1 MLKTN
6 LFCNKADLNNE
17 SSVEIFFVN
26 RILGFLGYSDSD
38 IKTKQS
44 INELEIGKGSKKE
57 KYKPDYICFVDNK
70 PSLII
75 DAKSPDEN
83 IEDYFY
89 QVSGYALA
97 VNQKFRE
104 DNPVRYVVLSN
115 GLKTN
120 LYNWDDQ
127 EPLLSLGFDDFEKN
141 NEKLKKF
148 KDIVS
153 YQGIFNQRIP
163 EVEDFEFYKPP
174 IDSIKDVFA
183 KAHNI
188 IWKKEKIAP
197 TDAFYEFS
205 KIIFIKIDQDRK
217 IRELRQNGKTL
228 KKDDF
233 VFSSH
238 WIANQEPVE
247 PNSFNTIL
255 FHQLRDKLEEEI
267 TERKKKRIFEKDE
280 NLNLKPSTTKE
291 VVKLLEHL
299 DLYGI
304 DEDLNGRMF
313 ETFLNATVR
322 GKDLGQ
328 FFTPRGVVKFMVKLA
343 DIKISSKKIE
353 RIIDIFCGSGGFLIE
368 AMAEMMAKIRE
379 LKNLSNKEAE
389 KLVNDIKSNYIFGI
403 DANPKISK
411 VARMNMYLHGDGGSR
426 IYQTDSLDKKIR
438 IEQGIN
444 PELRKEIEEIKQL
457 LLHDGLKFD
466 VALTNPPFSMKYER
480 KKPDEKEILEEY
492 EISENENSVKSNVLS
507 LERYRGLL
515 DDNSGRLLSIIDD
528 TVLNGVSSKIFRDA
542 IRKKFVIK
550 AIISLPFNTF
560 KNASTTTKTSILYLR
575 KKVSATEKQPA
586 VFMAICNNVGHN
598 DFGNDMPERN
608 NLNQVLFA
616 YREFI
621 EKGKLETQVIQNQRK
636 TEMLTCP
643 LQIFIVQQE
652 ELKERFD
659 AFYYSPELKII
670 QHKLNKFARN
680 GKIELKTGND
690 LVLKP
695 DLPASKVRDLD
706 SKIFKYL
713 EVGDVNNRGDI
724 VGYQENQLKNLPTRA
739 RKMVATEDVIVA
751 KNISSLGSVAIIN
764 ENFNGYLVSTGFIVI
779 KPKNRDDAYL
789 LWSILKSDLIQKQM
803 YYLSATAVQPEV
815 SEEIFKTEL
824 LIPIPT
830 GSKEKAEIIKTVENI
845 EKQRRAVN
853 SAIDTQDKALMDFLD
868 FK

>member
-6 LFCNKADLNNE
+6 LFCNRANLNNE

-26 RILGFLGYSDSD
+26 RFLSFLGYSDSD

-44 INELEIGKGSKKE
+44 ISEIEVGKGSKKE

-75 DAKSPDEN
+75 DAKSPDEK
-83 IEDYFY
+83 IEGYLY
-89 QVSGYALA
+89 QVSGYALT
-97 VNQKFRE
+97 VNQKFKE

-115 GLKTN
+115 GFKTN
-120 LYNWDDQ
+120 LYNWDDR
-127 EPLLSLGFDDFEKN
+127 EPLLSLNFDDFEKN

-148 KDIVS
+148 KDLVS

-174 IDSIKDVFA
+174 IDFIKDIFA

-217 IRELRQNGKTL
+217 IRDLKQEGKAI
-228 KKDDF
+228 KKDNF

-238 WIANQEPVE
+238 WIASQESVE
-247 PNSFNTIL
+247 PNPFNIVL
-255 FHQLRDKLEEEI
+255 FHQLRDRLEEEI
-267 TERKKKRIFEKDE
+267 IEKKKKRIFEKGE

-291 VVKLLEHL
+291 VVMLLEHL

-343 DIKISSKKIE
+343 DIKISPKKIE
-353 RIIDIFCGSGGFLIE
+353 RVIDIFCGSGGFLIE
-368 AMAEMMAKIRE
+368 AMADLMGKIRE
-379 LKNLSNKEAE
+379 LKSLSNKESE
-389 KLVNDIKSNYIFGI
+389 KLVNDVKSNYIFGI

-426 IYQTDSLDKKIR
+426 IYQADSLDKR
-438 IEQGIN
+438 IKLEQGIN
-444 PELRKEIEEIKQL
+444 QELRKEIEELKQL
-457 LLHDGLKFD
+457 LLGDGLKFD

-492 EISENENSVKSNVLS
+492 EISESKNSVKSNVLS
-507 LERYRGLL
+507 LERYWCLL
-515 DDNSGRLLSIIDD
+515 DDSSGRLLSIIDD
-528 TVLNGVSSKIFRDA
+528 TVLNGVSSKVFRDA

-560 KNASTTTKTSILYLR
+560 KNAQTTTKTSILYLR
-575 KKVSATEKQPA
+575 KKVSNTEKQPA

-598 DFGNDMPERN
+598 DFGNDTPERN

-621 EKGKLETQVIQNQRK
+621 EKGKLETQIIQNQRK

-643 LQIFIVQQE
+643 LQIFIVQPE
-652 ELKERFD
+652 ELKERLD
-659 AFYYSPELKII
+659 AFYYSPELRTI
-670 QHKLNKFARN
+670 QYKLNKIACD
-680 GKIELKTGND
+680 GKIDLKTGSD

-695 DLPASKVRDLD
+695 DLSAPKVRDLD
-706 SKIFKYL
+706 GQIFKYL

-724 VGYQENQLKNLPTRA
+724 VDYQENQLKNLPTRA
-739 RKMVATEDVIVA
+739 RKITAIGDVIVA

-764 ENFNGYLVSTGFIVI
+764 KDFDNQLVSTGFIVI
-779 KPKNRDDAYL
+779 KPKNKDDTYL

-803 YYLSATAVQPEV
+803 YYLSSTAVQPEV
-815 SEEIFKTEL
+815 SEDIFKTEL

-830 GSKEKAEIIKTVENI
+830 DSKEKMEIVKTVDGI
-845 EKQRRAVN
+845 ERQRHAVN
-853 SAIDTQDKALMDFLD
+853 SAIDTQDKSLREYLG